1 MAETVPPPDEAERT
15 AEVGTDVFSPELAL
29 VDPDLRDRLSR
40 QPPPVN
46 EPAPAPAPTPTPEPA
61 LRTTTPAPVVVPVR
75 APLQQSVPA
84 APRRRRRVWPLFVA
98 ALVGGAVAVAATVA
112 LGGLHDSSTKTID
125 TPPVTTAIGR
135 PASSPSATTPGRT
148 TTVEHSTTHA
158 ATTTPKPATTAT
170 ATTTQ
175 RTTTRPSAGRTTT
188 AHSSPATPT
197 TTPTRKPPPIA
208 ATTPQQFAWAP
219 VRGATAYDVALFDK
233 TTRVFHART
242 TKPTITIAVRT
253 GRAAPAGSVAPGAYE
268 WYVWPVVHGH
278 QASVA
283 IVRSRLRLSR

>member
-29 VDPDLRDRLSR
+29 VDPALRDRLSR
-40 QPPPVN
+40 QQPPVR
-46 EPAPAPAPTPTPEPA
+46 EPEHAHAPTPEPA
-61 LRTTTPAPVVVPVR
+61 PRTTTSAPVVVPAR
-75 APLQQSVPA
+75 APLQQPVPA
-84 APRRRRRVWPLFVA
+84 APRRRRRRRVWPLLVA
-98 ALVGGAVAVAATVA
+98 ALLGGAVAVAAIV
-112 LGGLHDSSTKTID
+112 GLDGLRNSSTKTID

-135 PASSPSATTPGRT
+135 PASSPSTTTPAGT
-148 TTVEHSTTHA
+148 ATVEQPITHT
-158 ATTTPKPATTAT
+158 ATTTRKPATTAT

-188 AHSSPATPT
+188 AHSPPATPT
-197 TTPTRKPPPIA
+197 TTPARKPPPTA

-253 GRAAPAGSVAPGAYE
+253 GRAGPAGSVAPGAYE
-268 WYVWPVVHGH
+268 WYVWPVVDGH